1 MASPSI
7 TLTGQ
12 KPNHIDQY
20 VPIAPFTGDCEPLAT
35 LDTMITQTIFEPL
48 TPGGHVDLTI
58 DGRDCDSDEV
68 NDLLLRAVG
77 EVLDTDAQAAMGA
90 IFEQSLVRWIP
101 SASSPIDEAF
111 ITQAAARCKLPDP
124 SKALYTTQSDVMPTV
139 KDVLAGNA
147 GTDLLLVS
155 LGWTFHPH
163 TVGFWFRTD
172 AEFDSFKAWLRSELA
187 KIASN
192 ITPADNRMFQQFDKI
207 DLGGL
212 TESLILRANDSQALD
227 EYSFARVLMWALSTW
242 THMQQGTWAP
252 MQQTASTQQIGQA
265 SAPETCG
272 MLPFSIAELVLPRT
286 LVLIN
291 IEAHA
296 RASMRKINAEWDLIM
311 KSLHNPVKLIT
322 PGQLSKLTAL
332 ARAQQKASVQAANS
346 LSNAQQ
352 QAGRSGR
359 VVFRK
364 RPTRPVD
371 IYKSVMR
378 VLTRMS
384 KVNQSLNSIRNVST
398 SFVRANR
405 RQPNDPNKP
414 GKVVSRKYMPDIHIY
429 LDTSGSISTENY
441 EETIK
446 MLIQFAQRMGVD
458 LYFTSFSH
466 VMSTPVR
473 LRIKNRS
480 ITQVWKQFA
489 AVPKVSGGTD
499 YEQIYKLINEHQT
512 LKRRLNL
519 VITDFEWW
527 PGSYHLEVPE
537 NLYYVPISVP
547 DNWYESLR
555 QSAMSFTHH
564 MKTIDPTTGS
574 RILGMTK

>member
-1 MASPSI
+1 MASPTI

-35 LDTMITQTIFEPL
+35 LDTMITQTVFEPL
-48 TPGGHVDLTI
+48 TPGGNVDLTI
-58 DGRDCDSDEV
+58 DGRDCDSNGV

-77 EVLDTDAQAAMGA
+77 EVLDTDAQATMSA

-124 SKALYTTQSDVMPTV
+124 SKALYTTQSDVMPTA

-172 AEFDSFKAWLRSELA
+172 AEFDSFKTWLRGELA
-187 KIASN
+187 NIASN

-207 DLGGL
+207 DLNSL

-227 EYSFARVLMWALSTW
+227 EYSFARILMWALSTW
-242 THMQQGTWAP
+242 THMQQVNQPGAP
-252 MQQTASTQQIGQA
+252 K
-265 SAPETCG
+265 TCG
-272 MLPFSIAELVLPRT
+272 MLPFSIAELALPRT
-286 LVLIN
+286 LVLVN
-291 IEAHA
+291 VEAHA

-311 KSLHNPVKLIT
+311 KSLHNPVKLVT

-346 LSNAQQ
+346 LSNAQH

-364 RPTRPVD
+364 QPTRPVD

-378 VLTRMS
+378 VLRRMS
-384 KVNQSLNSIRNVST
+384 KVNQSLNSIRNVGT

-414 GKVVSRKYMPDIHIY
+414 GKVVSRQYMPDIHIY

-441 EETIK
+441 EDTIK
-446 MLIQFAQRMGVD
+446 MLIQFAKKMGVD

-466 VMSTPVR
+466 IMSTPVR

-499 YEQIYKLINEHQT
+499 YEQIYKLINENPPF
-512 LKRRLNL
+512 KRRLNL

-527 PGSYHLEVPE
+527 PGSYHIDVPE